1 MDVIIM
7 GGASPVWPDPQL
19 WDEELLYFGERY
31 S

>member
-1 MDVIIM
+1 M
-7 GGASPVWPDPQL
+7 GSASPVWPDPQL